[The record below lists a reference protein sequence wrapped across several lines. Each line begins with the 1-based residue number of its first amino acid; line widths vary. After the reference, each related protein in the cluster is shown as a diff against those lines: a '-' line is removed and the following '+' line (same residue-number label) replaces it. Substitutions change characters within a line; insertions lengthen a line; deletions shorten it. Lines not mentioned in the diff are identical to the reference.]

1 MLFRS
6 DMDERI
12 VHCLTLNSLTLNV
25 GSLNVATSRRLK
37 EKPIGYG
44 VDNWL
49 FDDGQ
54 NVLWDNEGVVLT
66 DK

>member
-1 MLFRS
+1 
-6 DMDERI
+6 MDERI
-12 VHCLTLNSLTLNV
+12 VHCLTLNSLTPNV

>member
-1 MLFRS
+1 
-6 DMDERI
+6 MDERI
-12 VHCLTLNSLTLNV
+12 VHCLALNSLTLNI

>member
-1 MLFRS
+1 MN
-6 DMDERI
+6 EN
-12 VHCLTLNSLTLNV
+12 VVYYLTLNSPTLNV
-25 GSLNVATSRRLK
+25 SGLKATASRRLK
-37 EKPIGYG
+37 DKPIGYG

-54 NVLWDNEGVVLT
+54 NVLWDNNGLVLT

>member
-1 MLFRS
+1 MRS
-6 DMDERI
+6 RI
-12 VHCLTLNSLTLNV
+12 IRQ
-25 GSLNVATSRRLK
+25 VATINSFVLNTAGLNTLCVPPLK
-37 EKPIGYG
+37 KRPAGYG

-54 NVLWDNEGVVLT
+54 NVLWDNKGVVLT

>member
-1 MLFRS
+1 MN
-6 DMDERI
+6 EN
-12 VHCLTLNSLTLNV
+12 VVYYLTLNSHTLNV
-25 GSLNVATSRRLK
+25 SGLNVTTSLRRS
-37 EKPIGYG
+37 ETIPVYG

-54 NVLWDNEGVVLT
+54 NVLWDNDGLVLT

>member
-1 MLFRS
+1 MS
-6 DMDERI
+6 ERI
-12 VHCLTLNSLTLNV
+12 VNCLTLNSLTLNV
-25 GSLNVATSRRLK
+25 GSLNVATSHRLK
-37 EKPIGYG
+37 ENPSDYG

-54 NVLWDNEGVVLT
+54 SVLWDNDVIVLT

>member
-1 MLFRS
+1 
-6 DMDERI
+6 MDERI
-12 VHCLTLNSLTLNV
+12 VHCLTLNSLTLNI

-54 NVLWDNEGVVLT
+54 NVLWDNKGVVLT

>member
-1 MLFRS
+1 
-6 DMDERI
+6 MDENV
-12 VHCLTLNSLTLNV
+12 VHYLTLNSHTLNV
-25 GSLNVATSRRLK
+25 SGLNVTASRRRS
-37 EKPIGYG
+37 ETIPVYG

-54 NVLWDNEGVVLT
+54 NVLWDNNGVVLT

>member
-1 MLFRS
+1 MS
-6 DMDERI
+6 ERI
-12 VHCLTLNSLTLNV
+12 VNCLTLNSLTLNV
-25 GSLNVATSRRLK
+25 GSLNMVTLRRRE
-37 EKPIGYG
+37 EKPLGYG

>member
-1 MLFRS
+1 
-6 DMDERI
+6 MDERI

-54 NVLWDNEGVVLT
+54 NVLWDNEGIVLT

>member
-1 MLFRS
+1 
-6 DMDERI
+6 MDERI
-12 VHCLTLNSLTLNV
+12 VHCLTLNSLTLNI
-25 GSLNVATSRRLK
+25 GSLNVATLRRLK

>member
-1 MLFRS
+1 
-6 DMDERI
+6 MDERI
-12 VHCLTLNSLTLNV
+12 VHYLTLNSLTLNV

-37 EKPIGYG
+37 EKPIDYG

-54 NVLWDNEGVVLT
+54 NVLWDNEGVVLI

>member
-1 MLFRS
+1 
-6 DMDERI
+6 MDERI
-12 VHCLTLNSLTLNV
+12 VHCLTLNSLTLNI

-54 NVLWDNEGVVLT
+54 NVLWDNEGVVLI

>member
-1 MLFRS
+1 
-6 DMDERI
+6 MDERI
-12 VHCLTLNSLTLNV
+12 VHCLTLNSLTLNI

>member
-1 MLFRS
+1 
-6 DMDERI
+6 MDERI

-37 EKPIGYG
+37 EKPVGYG

>member
-1 MLFRS
+1 MRA
-6 DMDERI
+6 RI
-12 VHCLTLNSLTLNV
+12 IRQ
-25 GSLNVATSRRLK
+25 VATINSFVLNTAGLNTFCVLTSKKR
-37 EKPIGYG
+37 PAGYG

-54 NVLWDNEGVVLT
+54 NLLWDNKGVVLT

>member
-1 MLFRS
+1 
-6 DMDERI
+6 MDERI

-44 VDNWL
+44 ADSWL

-54 NVLWDNEGVVLT
+54 NVLWDNKGVVLT

>member
-1 MLFRS
+1 
-6 DMDERI
+6 MDERI

-54 NVLWDNEGVVLT
+54 NVLWDNDVVVLT

>member
-1 MLFRS
+1 MNES
-6 DMDERI
+6 V
-12 VHCLTLNSLTLNV
+12 VHYLTLNSHTLNV
-25 GSLNVATSRRLK
+25 SGLNVTTARRRS
-37 EKPIGYG
+37 ETIPVYG

-54 NVLWDNEGVVLT
+54 NVLWDNNGLVLT

>member
-1 MLFRS
+1 MNKN
-6 DMDERI
+6 I

-25 GSLNVATSRRLK
+25 GRLNVVTSRRRS
-37 EKPIGYG
+37 ETIPVYG

-54 NVLWDNEGVVLT
+54 NVLWDNNGLVLT

>member
-1 MLFRS
+1 
-6 DMDERI
+6 MDERI

-25 GSLNVATSRRLK
+25 DSLNMATSHRLK
-37 EKPIGYG
+37 EKPSDYG

-54 NVLWDNEGVVLT
+54 NVLWDNDVAVLT
-66 DK
+66 DE

>member
-1 MLFRS
+1 
-6 DMDERI
+6 MDERI

-37 EKPIGYG
+37 EKTIVYG

>member
-1 MLFRS
+1 MS
-6 DMDERI
+6 ERI

-25 GSLNVATSRRLK
+25 GSLNVATSRRCK
-37 EKPIGYG
+37 EKPSDYG
-44 VDNWL
+44 ADNWL

-54 NVLWDNEGVVLT
+54 NVLWDNDVVVLT

>member
-1 MLFRS
+1 
-6 DMDERI
+6 MDERI
-12 VHCLTLNSLTLNV
+12 VHCLTFNSLTLNI

>member
-1 MLFRS
+1 
-6 DMDERI
+6 MDERI

-49 FDDGQ
+49 FDDGP

>member
-1 MLFRS
+1 
-6 DMDERI
+6 MDEMI

>member
-1 MLFRS
+1 
-6 DMDERI
+6 MDERI
-12 VHCLTLNSLTLNV
+12 VHCLTLNSFTLNV

-54 NVLWDNEGVVLT
+54 NVLWDNKGVVLT

>member
-1 MLFRS
+1 
-6 DMDERI
+6 MDERI

-54 NVLWDNEGVVLT
+54 NVLWDNNGLVLT

>member
-1 MLFRS
+1 
-6 DMDERI
+6 MDER
-12 VHCLTLNSLTLNV
+12 VFHCLTLNSLTLNI
-25 GSLNVATSRRLK
+25 GGLNVATSRRLK
-37 EKPIGYG
+37 EKHIGYG

>member
-1 MLFRS
+1 
-6 DMDERI
+6 MDERI

-54 NVLWDNEGVVLT
+54 NILWDNEGVVLT

>member
-1 MLFRS
+1 
-6 DMDERI
+6 MDEMI

-44 VDNWL
+44 VDNWI
-49 FDDGQ
+49 FDDGR
-54 NVLWDNEGVVLT
+54 NVLWGNNGVVLT